1 MSMKIRKFNPA
12 NGSLAERQPIMMTPV
27 ELPMRNYSDVTTTSD
42 QSPARNDNTIT
53 LPTNYNTIQVDP
65 LPVASL
71 RDSDGGYLGPAAIP
85 PPPTQ
90 DPPLPH
96 AHESARGQAG
106 RPQNGVV
113 GHGRE
118 GTAAEGEEEE
128 DKKGLRGFLARRTP
142 CERRL
147 AVAVVA
153 LALVLAGLGGVIHA
167 RPQRSLLTLTLTSG
181 APRWL
186 QIPQFSQAESCNT
199 RECVRAAGDII
210 DGLDESAD
218 PCEDFVK
225 FACGGWF
232 REHPIP
238 SMEYRWGLFDTVE
251 ERTVYD
257 IKGLLEEDYTE
268 NEIFPVRA
276 AKKVF
281 KACVNNTAWREVSL
295 RPLLDLL
302 KSEGGLPMLESNWTG
317 DDFDFVTSMARMRGL
332 YGGMAVV
339 SLTVEMDSFNT
350 SSNVILLSQGFLQM
364 RRESLLEENSTT
376 NKDKYLT
383 YMHTSGAQM
392 LVELGRDTE
401 QALATLVEDSLA
413 MWEFSVELAKITV
426 PESNLGDPWLTYNPT
441 TIADLQAKCDQAA
454 PGFKFD
460 WLRFLRETFREA
472 EVEVTGEE
480 RLVVEVPN
488 YLTALMRLLKATPK
502 RVLANYLLMQL
513 VQGMADEV
521 SVGSRDDL
529 RKLDSQKDVKS
540 FGRSSG
546 RAWYDCAQK
555 TNKVLDMAVGYMYI
569 KNRVGENVVH
579 MAREVVEDIRA
590 AFRNMLTAAA
600 WMGAAREEALRK
612 VDSMLTL
619 VAYPDLLTNETGLED
634 FHSGLPEMDEK
645 KHFEN
650 MMALTRWHS
659 VRSLARLRKPVV
671 REGWARGPV
680 ETNAFY
686 STLQNSIII
695 PVAVL
700 QPPIF
705 RREPLTALNYGA
717 LGVVVGHEITHGFDT
732 SGRERDHE
740 GNLRAWWTE
749 TDAEYASRSR
759 CFADQYEA
767 FDVSQILSPF
777 EREGVETKIDGVA
790 SKGENIADNGGTRAA
805 WQAYRS
811 RVEATGERLRLPG
824 LEGYTQ
830 DQLFFISFGQLW
842 CSQFTPW
849 SLKFLLS
856 TDVHIPGAF
865 RIRGVLQNLQEFSQA
880 FACAANAT
888 FNPERKCVLW

>member
-1 MSMKIRKFNPA
+1 
-12 NGSLAERQPIMMTPV
+12 
-27 ELPMRNYSDVTTTSD
+27 
-42 QSPARNDNTIT
+42 
-53 LPTNYNTIQVDP
+53 
-65 LPVASL
+65 
-71 RDSDGGYLGPAAIP
+71 
-85 PPPTQ
+85 
-90 DPPLPH
+90 
-96 AHESARGQAG
+96 
-106 RPQNGVV
+106 
-113 GHGRE
+113 
-118 GTAAEGEEEE
+118 
-128 DKKGLRGFLARRTP
+128 
-142 CERRL
+142 
-147 AVAVVA
+147 
-153 LALVLAGLGGVIHA
+153 
-167 RPQRSLLTLTLTSG
+167 
-181 APRWL
+181 
-186 QIPQFSQAESCNT
+186 
-199 RECVRAAGDII
+199 
-210 DGLDESAD
+210 
-218 PCEDFVK
+218 
-225 FACGGWF
+225 
-232 REHPIP
+232 
-238 SMEYRWGLFDTVE
+238 MEYRWGLFDTVE

-413 MWEFSVELAKITV
+413 MWEFSVELAKLGRDTEQALATLVEDSLAMWEFSVELAKITV
-426 PESNLGDPWLTYNPT
+426 PESNLGDPWMTYNPT

-671 REGWARGPV
+671 REGHI
-680 ETNAFY
+680 EKKKC
-686 STLQNSIII
+686 I
-695 PVAVL
+695 
-700 QPPIF
+700 
-705 RREPLTALNYGA
+705 
-717 LGVVVGHEITHGFDT
+717 EI
-732 SGRERDHE
+732 
-740 GNLRAWWTE
+740 
-749 TDAEYASRSR
+749 
-759 CFADQYEA
+759 
-767 FDVSQILSPF
+767 
-777 EREGVETKIDGVA
+777 
-790 SKGENIADNGGTRAA
+790 
-805 WQAYRS
+805 
-811 RVEATGERLRLPG
+811 
-824 LEGYTQ
+824 
-830 DQLFFISFGQLW
+830 
-842 CSQFTPW
+842 
-849 SLKFLLS
+849 
-856 TDVHIPGAF
+856 
-865 RIRGVLQNLQEFSQA
+865 
-880 FACAANAT
+880 
-888 FNPERKCVLW
+888 